1 MKTPKILLT
10 ATALAAALMVA
21 FFNAAPTQGQT
32 SNGDASHQGQI
43 YGTVQTPNMAA
54 GNGYRMDDVTIVV
67 RRVKGRKP
75 GKIVGVSEIK
85 NGMYVVNMGGLPAG
99 KYVVIV
105 DPGTSGYMQ
114 GERLIEYPGSEG
126 SKEQNW
132 TISMQRPA
140 NPQTE

>member
-10 ATALAAALMVA
+10 AMVLAAALMVA

-32 SNGDASHQGQI
+32 SSGDASHQGQI
-43 YGTVQTPNMAA
+43 YGTVQTPSMAG

-67 RRVKGRKP
+67 RGVKGGKS
-75 GKIVGVSEIK
+75 GKIVGLSEIK
-85 NGMYVVNMGGLPAG
+85 NGKYVVNMGALPAG
-99 KYVVIV
+99 KYAVIV
-105 DPGTSGYMQ
+105 DPGASGYMS
-114 GERLIEYPGSEG
+114 GERLIEYPGREG

-132 TISMQRPA
+132 TISMERPA

>member
-1 MKTPKILLT
+1 
-10 ATALAAALMVA
+10 MVA
-21 FFNAAPTQGQT
+21 FFSAAPTQGQT

-54 GNGYRMDDVTIVV
+54 GNEYRMDDVTIVV
-67 RRVKGRKP
+67 RRVKSRKL
-75 GKIVGVSEIK
+75 GKIVGISEIK
-85 NGMYVVNMGGLPAG
+85 NGTYVVNMGGLPAG

-105 DPGTSGYMQ
+105 DSGSSGYMQ
-114 GERLIEYPGSEG
+114 GQRLIEYPGPEG